1 VEWSKGWAYTDT
13 AAWSD
18 PDVLTR
24 IIPDSQRAGGAP
36 GWDEAVATLDRL
48 DPHHVLSTPFLDAL
62 LR

>member
-18 PDVLTR
+18 PDVLAGA
-24 IIPDSQRAGGAP
+24 IPASQRAGGGP

-48 DPHHVLSTPFLDAL
+48 DPHHVLSSPFLDAL